1 MMKVVNLIEGHKQK
15 GGNTRGKERK
25 VWLHRSQAHTA
36 AATSDLV
43 EDASSRAA
51 RRGGGGTVAFFLV
64 LSISN
69 STCTLASSV
78 STTYSI
84 CLSSVT

>member
-1 MMKVVNLIEGHKQK
+1 MRDTSRKAATPEEKKGRCGFIDLELI
-15 GGNTRGKERK
+15 R
-25 VWLHRSQAHTA
+25 A